1 MFKTLPIKDRELFL
15 KYAIPCGEV
24 LVDRGELK
32 QRLLNKMKDSVIDQK
47 ELNCD
52 IENTFKVATR
62 MCTILGANM
71 GKSEIDEEV
80 IRKYFLHEHEKA
92 IQWRM
97 QIKPD
102 VVPERCRVYPG
113 RVVSENNKG
122 VLLNTPLGRV
132 VAKTDFMDSLKTG
145 DWVSMHYSR
154 IAEKIPKKEA
164 DSMINEF
171 KERLEKKYIIT
182 GMTK

>member
-1 MFKTLPIKDRELFL
+1 MFKTLPIQNKELFL

-32 QRLLNKMKDSVIDQK
+32 ERLLNKLKDSVIDQK
-47 ELNCD
+47 ELNYD
-52 IENTFKVATR
+52 IENIFKVATR
-62 MCTILGANM
+62 MCTILGTKM
-71 GKSEIDEEV
+71 GKDSIDEEV

-113 RVVSENNKG
+113 RVINENNKG
-122 VLLNTPLGRV
+122 ILVNTPLGRI
-132 VAKTDFMDSLKTG
+132 VAKTDFTDKLKTG
-145 DWVSMHYSR
+145 DWVSMHYSQ
-154 IAEKIPKKEA
+154 IAEKIPRPEA

-171 KERLEKKYIIT
+171 KERLQKKYNRV
-182 GMTK
+182 KL